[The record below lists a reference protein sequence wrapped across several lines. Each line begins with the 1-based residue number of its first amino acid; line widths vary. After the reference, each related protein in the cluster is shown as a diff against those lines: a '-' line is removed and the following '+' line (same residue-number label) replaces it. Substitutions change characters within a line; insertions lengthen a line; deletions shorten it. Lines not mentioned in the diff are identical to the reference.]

1 MLVEKLKQDMVEAM
15 KSKNKERLTVIRM
28 IKAALDKERIDNKK
42 EINDEVLIDVV
53 GKQIKMRNDSI
64 EEFEKAKRDDLVQKT
79 KKELEI
85 LEEYLPEQLTEE
97 EIMKI
102 VEETIHELE
111 ATSMKDMGKVMKE
124 LTPKVKGKA
133 NMKVVSDIIK
143 SKLN

>member
-133 NMKVVSDIIK
+133 NMKVVSNIIK